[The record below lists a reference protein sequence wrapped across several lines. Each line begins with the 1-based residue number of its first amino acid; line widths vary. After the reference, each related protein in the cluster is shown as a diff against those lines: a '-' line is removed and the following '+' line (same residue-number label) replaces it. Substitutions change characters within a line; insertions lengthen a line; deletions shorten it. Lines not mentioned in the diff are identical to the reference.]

1 MDFRCAISQ
10 GILTGIIY
18 FLLMLLVGSGM
29 MIGKQSHEQ
38 DNIRMIWVAVSAVAA
53 FIVNGLF
60 FGGCGTT
67 TGW

>member
-10 GILTGIIY
+10 GILTGIIF

-29 MIGKQSHEQ
+29 MIGKPSYEQ
-38 DNIRMIWVAVSAVAA
+38 DNIRMIWVAVSALVA
-53 FIVNGLF
+53 FLVNGFL